1 MTRFRRSMSAI
12 LAPLAFAWLAGCSD
26 SSSNN
31 STSGFAGGHTGDAF
45 VYVASN
51 GSDSISAFANDNSGA
66 LTPLAGSPFPSPND
80 VLSMAATRIGNFLY
94 AASYKRNLVSGFSI
108 DAASGVLNPLSC
120 SSIATT
126 GPQPSMIA
134 IAPSDKFL
142 YTVNRG
148 DYNTGQGEGITVF
161 SIDSTG
167 CLTFLQT
174 IASTSLPREAAVE
187 RNGHFLYLT
196 VKRGVDAY
204 SISSDGRLTF
214 QDAPAFD
221 NFYDFLA
228 PIAADPAADLLFVV
242 DGNHAVGMVYVLTV
256 DPATGA
262 LTQIANSPFGTGG
275 GGAETIAIDSQGAY
289 VFVLNGSGLDPT
301 TEGVL
306 SSLSVDSSGALSPV
320 SSVETGAGI
329 LAVDPSGKFAYVGII
344 QIVNG
349 RSVNIVNAF
358 TVNSGVLKQT
368 GTTNTLPPS
377 SISVVRR
384 P

>member
-1 MTRFRRSMSAI
+1 MTRFRRSMYAI
-12 LAPLAFAWLAGCSD
+12 LAVLAFAWLAGCSD
-26 SSSNN
+26 SSSSN
-31 STSGFAGGHTGDAF
+31 STSGSASGHTGDAF
-45 VYVASN
+45 VYVASK

-80 VLSMAATRIGNFLY
+80 VLWMAATRNGNFLY
-94 AASYKRNLVSGFSI
+94 AASYKHNLVSGFSI
-108 DAASGVLNPLSC
+108 DAASGVLKPLSC

-126 GPQPSMIA
+126 GPQPSMIT

-142 YTVNRG
+142 YTVNGG
-148 DYNTGQGEGITVF
+148 DSKTGQGEGITVF

-204 SISSDGRLTF
+204 LISSDGRLTF

-228 PIAADPAADLLFVV
+228 AIAADPAADLLFVV
-242 DGNHAVGMVYVLTV
+242 DGNHAFSMVHVLTV

-262 LTQIANSPFGTGG
+262 LTQIADSPFGTDGG
-275 GGAETIAIDSQGAY
+275 MAGAIAIDSQGAY
-289 VFVLNGSGLDPT
+289 VFVLNGAGLDPT
-301 TEGVL
+301 AESVL
-306 SSLSVDSSGALSPV
+306 SSQSVDSSGALNPV
-320 SSVETGAGI
+320 SSIAGEQGVTAF
-329 LAVDPSGKFAYVGII
+329 AVDPSGKFAYVGYI
-344 QIVNG
+344 QT
-349 RSVNIVNAF
+349 VNIVNAF
-358 TVNSGVLKQT
+358 TVNLGVLKQT

-377 SISVVRR
+377 SIIVVRR